1 LVFPFILQNLRKP
14 FVGMRRNGK
23 RGNHESKEPSTNEVF
38 AEHISMAA
46 MQEYEIYLPTTLD
59 DGTPVEAAKIQ
70 AIKDSLVKAF
80 GGYTHLNHRSEGA
93 WRMGGATFHD
103 EVTIM
108 RVLDDGSAHFD
119 MTAFK
124 KSIETALQQ
133 EAVLIISRQVAAL

>member
-1 LVFPFILQNLRKP
+1 
-14 FVGMRRNGK
+14 M
-23 RGNHESKEPSTNEVF
+23 RGNGTRGNDESKEPSTNEVF
-38 AEHISMAA
+38 AERINMAA
-46 MQEYEIYLPTTLD
+46 IQEYEIYLPTTLN

-70 AIKDSLVKAF
+70 EIKDTLVKAF

-93 WRMGGATFHD
+93 WRMGGVTFHD
-103 EVTIM
+103 EVIIV

-124 KSIETALQQ
+124 ECIETALQQ